1 MSQYLPNIEFIIVD
15 STTANVTGYLE
26 IEDITN
32 FPLALTYSIK
42 DVQDP
47 QSSKGSFSKTFK
59 LPATEHNNTILK
71 NLYSDSLYETFQYVE
86 DQDVQIFVDG
96 MLVLQGKFQVKGTE
110 YKGIPQY
117 YEANVYGANY
127 KWVNAL
133 AELNLCDIDFSAGNF
148 FPNAP
153 LLANFGR
160 QAIMDTWQFGVAGET
175 IGGAQTHIVYPLVN
189 TGQWNNNNFGDA
201 FVAPSDMMP
210 SFYFYNMLKCIFGA
224 QGYTLESEFFET
236 DWFKRL
242 VSLLPKEKFQNSDAV
257 IEQYSFEYESTQATD
272 WKTPFNYFNA
282 SGGAITG
289 NNFDGGL
296 MYSGVVCPTCDPS
309 GLITS
314 QNLTPK
320 FDPASPT
327 NWFALSTTNE
337 KTVAGWWAF
346 SYYDYRFPYFLPNP
360 CGSGNQIVG
369 WDWDCIRT
377 TVPTGGG
384 APNILNGYTI
394 NTDTFQT
401 DFLGR
406 YIFNGSLKVEM
417 DNAYVLNNPV
427 SGDDPAPYFVN
438 PNGTADGG
446 VGISPC
452 YGSQSFQGTT
462 EQEWNGCTYIANAY
476 LVHYKESTGR
486 WHLIHVDSHR
496 IYEPS
501 NQCILCSNYYCNTYP
516 LTASPNLEFKL
527 DWSNVQL
534 DILSVNDKVFVYTEV
549 TMERWHNEDTGYSFS
564 QKVASLC
571 QTKYRITSSEF
582 NGSLSPEIIE
592 GGSVNLASLLPCDT
606 TQLDWINGLT
616 GLFNLFWQSDEQS
629 KVVTVEPRDNFIQPA
644 TSAIDWTDKLDKG
657 QTEKSTFVYDA
668 LQRNLCFTYTND
680 GADGFVEE
688 RNRRRGQ
695 QCELGSHSMNLGE
708 LYNNEDQ
715 QIGSEFYAPTYMFY
729 DRTISTNNGA
739 YKQPFVPV
747 IHGEYNA
754 LWNNT
759 SNVLQPEKVVDFAP
773 RILIWYG
780 YQPLNQNDGSTN
792 ANTWKWGFDDNT
804 SPYQEL
810 TRYPFAGVYCDQ
822 NGNLGG
828 SLQVGAKTFDN
839 PSLYFE
845 NSAINATGGSPPYA
859 NTSGLYDMFWEFN
872 ILTILE
878 RPRIKTV
885 FMKLTSVDIASLN
898 FRKLIYIESAQ
909 SGTYWIINKIIDY
922 KVGKNNLTQVELFQ
936 YANARPLKTKFP
948 QISTGFGGVLTPF
961 DSDFIA
967 VLVSDGKI
975 TNNHLNTTLGIYTG
989 KGNAVLTTGVNTPTI
1004 KGNALNYPTAV
1015 KTNYFDDGTQA
1026 PVNAKFNQS
1035 ANIGNNKNFNIGAT
1049 TIGNNITANKS
1060 GNIIIG
1066 GRNNPHNNQEIQLT
1080 SGNRTAVGINGGMF
1094 LEGGGGVV
1102 YYEDATTGRIEE
1114 VVTGIEIFEFDRTA
1128 TKKYTFARVVKEN
1141 ENIV

>member
-1 MSQYLPNIEFIIVD
+1 MSQYTPNIEFIIVD
-15 STTANVTGYLE
+15 STTAGVTGYLE

-59 LPATEHNNTILK
+59 LPATEHNNAILK

-133 AELNLCDIDFSAGNF
+133 SELNLCDIDFSAGNF
-148 FPNAP
+148 FPDAP

-160 QAIMDTWQFGVAGET
+160 DAIMDTWQFGIAGET

-224 QGYTLESEFFET
+224 QGYTLNSNFFET

-257 IEQYSFEYESTQATD
+257 IEQYSFEYEGTQPTD
-272 WKTPFNYFNA
+272 WKTPLNYYSA
-282 SGGAITG
+282 SGTPTSG

-314 QNLTPK
+314 QFLTPK
-320 FDPASPT
+320 FDPASPIS
-327 NWFALSTTNE
+327 WFALPTTNE
-337 KTVAGWWAF
+337 KTVAGWWWGA
-346 SYYDYRFPYFLPNP
+346 YYDYRVPYFLPNP
-360 CGSGNQIVG
+360 CGSGNQIIG
-369 WDWDCIRT
+369 WDWDCINLN
-377 TVPTGGG
+377 
-384 APNILNGYTI
+384 PNTSPPPFPIQNGYQI

-406 YIFNGSLKVEM
+406 YIFNGSLNVEM
-417 DNAYVLNNPV
+417 DNQYILSNPV
-427 SGDDPAPYFVN
+427 SAVDPAPLWIW

-446 VGISPC
+446 VGITPC
-452 YGSQSFQGTT
+452 YGCQTADGIT
-462 EQEWNGCTYIANAY
+462 ECEWNGCTYVANAY
-476 LVHYKESTGR
+476 LVHYKKSTDR
-486 WHLIHVDSHR
+486 WHLIHVDSDR
-496 IYEPS
+496 KYDPT
-501 NQCILCSNYYCNTYP
+501 NQPLFYAGFYCNSYP
-516 LTASPNLEFKL
+516 LPASPNLEFDL
-527 DWSNVQL
+527 NWSGVQI
-534 DILSVNDKVFVYTEV
+534 DILDEDDKVFVYTEV
-549 TMERWHNEDTGYSFS
+549 TMERWHNEDTGFSFS
-564 QKVASLC
+564 QKVMSMC
-571 QTKYRITSSEF
+571 QAKYRITKSEF
-582 NGSLSPEIIE
+582 NGSLSPDIIE
-592 GGSVNLASLLPCDT
+592 GGSVNLASLLPCDM
-606 TQLDWINGLT
+606 TQLEWINGLT

-629 KVVTVEPRDNFIQPA
+629 KVVTVEPRDNFILPA
-644 TSAIDWTDKLDKG
+644 TQAIDWTDKLDKG
-657 QTEKSTFVYDA
+657 QTEKNTFVYDA

-695 QCELGSHSMNLGE
+695 VCELGSHAMNLGE

-715 QIGSEFYAPTYMFY
+715 QIGSDFYAPTYMMY
-729 DRTISTNNGA
+729 DKTISTNNGA
-739 YKQPFVPV
+739 YKQPWIPV
-747 IHGEYNA
+747 IHGEYNPI
-754 LWNNT
+754 WNNT
-759 SNVLQPEKVVDFAP
+759 VNVNQPEKVIDFAP
-773 RILIWYG
+773 RILVWYG

-792 ANTWKWGFDDNT
+792 ANTWKWGFDNNT

-810 TRYPFAGVYCDQ
+810 TRYPFAGTFADQ
-822 NGNLGG
+822 DGNLGG
-828 SLQVGAKTFDN
+828 SLQIGAVTFDN

-845 NSAINATGGSPPYA
+845 NSAINATGGAPPYDMS
-859 NTSGLYDMFWEFN
+859 NGLYEMFWEYN

-885 FMKLTSVDIASLN
+885 FMKLTPVDIASLD

-948 QISTGFGGVLTPF
+948 TIGVGFGGNVTPF
-961 DSDFIA
+961 DSDYVH
-967 VLVSDGKI
+967 VLVQDGKI
-975 TNNHLNTTLGIYTG
+975 TNNHINTTLGIYTG
-989 KGNAVLTTGVNTPTI
+989 KGNAVLETGINTPTI
-1004 KGNALNYPTAV
+1004 KGSAKNYKTATN
-1015 KTNYFDDGTQA
+1015 TNYFDDGTQA

-1035 ANIGNNKNFNIGAT
+1035 ANIGNNKNFNIGVT
-1049 TIGNNITANKS
+1049 TIGENITGNKS

-1066 GRNNPHNNQEIQLT
+1066 GQNNPKNNQEIQLT
-1080 SGNRTAVGINGGMF
+1080 SGNRTAVGINNGMF

-1114 VVTGIEIFEFDRTA
+1114 VITGIEIFDLDRSA
-1128 TKKYTFARVVKEN
+1128 HKKYTYARVVKQN
-1141 ENIV
+1141 ENII